1 MDIGK
6 LRDYCLNPA
15 HSRGRHRARTFQ
27 SALGMKAQH
36 ADVLHDQLLLAAREE
51 DANPP
56 KMDAYGQRY
65 AIDSTVIHDGRRAT
79 VRSAWIVLSG
89 EDAPRLASCYVL
101 LK

>member
-1 MDIGK
+1 
-6 LRDYCLNPA
+6 
-15 HSRGRHRARTFQ
+15 
-27 SALGMKAQH
+27 MKAQH
-36 ADVLHDQLLLAAREE
+36 ADVLRDQLLLAAREE
-51 DANPP
+51 DANPA

-65 AIDSTVIHDGRRAT
+65 TIDSTVIHAGRRAT